1 MHECCSTSSQQW
13 QKTQLP
19 KQSPSSTFV
28 TGRAVKDVL
37 AQLNT
42 RVCGWALCLA
52 AASASAWCYRL
63 EFLSSRGTRDS
74 DCLDWAFLHF
84 KILILRLLELPSR
97 LESPIAIHQRHPSP
111 PKSIENSDF
120 KFS

>member
-28 TGRAVKDVL
+28 TRRAVKDVL

-84 KILILRLLELPSR
+84 KDTYSETFRAALKAGESNCHSSTTPLPS
-97 LESPIAIHQRHPSP
+97 Q
-111 PKSIENSDF
+111 KY
-120 KFS
+120 